1 LVCIFL
7 LYRNRKGALRPVR
20 CKLPA
25 IMAEG
30 SSKALDDVT
39 PPAEEKEEEEE
50 EIVTLDFD
58 DDTLTAIVEV
68 YKNEG
73 NEVCLKGDFLN
84 ASQFYTEGIK
94 VKCGNKELKAKLY
107 NNRATVHFKLGNY
120 QESLRDATAAYRLQP
135 TYLKAIIRGASDCLK
150 LNTPEEA
157 LRWSVQGLAFTIKK
171 CGAFHSQNIS
181 LTADIAN
188 LSQTIEV
195 MKQGLHNAKEL
206 GNSENEGIAYNV
218 LSLAYYELGDF
229 NQAIE
234 YHKQHLSIAKQL
246 GDRAGEGSAYNNLGS
261 AYDELGDFNQAIE
274 YHKQHLSI
282 AKQLGDRVGEGSA
295 YNILGFASYKLGDF
309 NQAIEYSKQHLS
321 IAEQLGDREGIAY
334 NNLGSA
340 YHRLSDFNQAIE
352 YHKQHLSIAKQLGD
366 RAGEGSAYS
375 NLGSVYYKLGDFN
388 KAIEYHKQH
397 LSIAEQLRDREG
409 EEVAYNNLGSAY
421 HGLGDF
427 NQAIKYAKQCL
438 SIAGKPLIRLA
449 ASILLGH
456 SWLLMGKLFQAM
468 QFFQDYLDI
477 AKHVGNRKSEALA
490 YALIGVVNARRDD
503 FNEATEYLEK
513 ALSMA
518 KELRDQKTEAVV
530 YTGFAQILV
539 EQDLHQAVDYY
550 QRSNKIFNDLR
561 VLQADDA
568 SKIIFRNARQDNSQL
583 LCRTLLKLSK
593 FDEALCAADQ
603 GRAEALLDLIKRRYG
618 SQLAVSGSV
627 EGKTGIS
634 EMVTDISGPTLFV
647 ALSGNSVNLWV
658 IGKDRNIQFTQKEVK
673 YPLGD
678 ATDYLNCLR
687 KKTYKEIRGR
697 FRVICENRTLD
708 GSSTEQEL
716 PPAEERGEE
725 TGNPLQSN
733 ENPLRLFH
741 ECIISPI
748 SNLIEDGELVVVP
761 DGPLCLAPFAA
772 FLDSESKYLSESMR
786 IRILPSLMCMKL
798 INASPKEYHNK
809 SGALLVGDPC
819 LEDFTT
825 FLGENRFSPL
835 PFAKKEVEMI
845 GAMLGIHPLTRK
857 EPTKAE
863 VLKRIGS
870 VALVHIAAHGKFETG
885 EIALAPNPE
894 RKYRRPE
901 EQDFRLTISD
911 VQAAKLHAKLV
922 VLSCCHSAQGE
933 VSSEG
938 VVGIARAFLGAGA
951 RSVLVTLRS
960 INDEATMKFMRSFY
974 QHLKDGNSASVS
986 VNRAMKCLRE
996 SEDFNAPRFWA
1007 PFVLIGDDVTIDF
1020 KEINN
1025 ES

>member
-1 LVCIFL
+1 MTQINKHYDQNNYAIF
-7 LYRNRKGALRPVR
+7 NAFIFTFFKP
-20 CKLPA
+20 KT
-25 IMAEG
+25 
-30 SSKALDDVT
+30 K
-39 PPAEEKEEEEE
+39 KEI
-50 EIVTLDFD
+50 EI
-58 DDTLTAIVEV
+58 
-68 YKNEG
+68 
-73 NEVCLKGDFLN
+73 
-84 ASQFYTEGIK
+84 
-94 VKCGNKELKAKLY
+94 
-107 NNRATVHFKLGNY
+107 
-120 QESLRDATAAYRLQP
+120 
-135 TYLKAIIRGASDCLK
+135 
-150 LNTPEEA
+150 
-157 LRWSVQGLAFTIKK
+157 
-171 CGAFHSQNIS
+171 
-181 LTADIAN
+181 
-188 LSQTIEV
+188 
-195 MKQGLHNAKEL
+195 MKQDLHNAKEL
-206 GNSENEGIAYNV
+206 GDEKTREIAYNLLGV
-218 LSLAYYELGDF
+218 AYYELGDF

-234 YHKQHLSIAKQL
+234 YHKQHLSIAKEL

-261 AYDELGDFNQAIE
+261 AYYKLGDFNQAIE
-274 YHKQHLSI
+274 YQKQHLSI
-282 AKQLGDRVGEGSA
+282 AKELGDRVGEGSA

-340 YHRLSDFNQAIE
+340 YHRLGDFNQAIE

-539 EQDLHQAVDYY
+539 EQGDFERAIECNKKCLTMVQPSGQKINEGTYLANMGHTYESSGDLHQAVDYY
-550 QRSNKIFNDLR
+550 QRSTKLFNEFR
-561 VLQADDA
+561 VLQADDTL
-568 SKIIFRNARQDNSQL
+568 KVIFRNARQDIYQS

-708 GSSTEQEL
+708 GSSAEHEL
-716 PPAEERGEE
+716 PPAEERDEE
-725 TGNPLQSN
+725 TGNPLQSD

-951 RSVLVTLRS
+951 RSVLVALWS
-960 INDEATMKFMRSFY
+960 INDEATMKFMRRFY

-986 VNRAMKCLRE
+986 LNRAMKCLRE